1 MVAKNKI
8 SEEFT
13 KVIPEKVLKAAI
25 AEFERVDKPP
35 AYADVQREIG
45 KKLLK
50 LRVSF

>member
-25 AEFERVDKPP
+25 AEFERVDRPP
-35 AYADVQREIG
+35 AYIDVQREIG

>member
-1 MVAKNKI
+1 MVAKHKI

-35 AYADVQREIG
+35 AYADV
-45 KKLLK
+45 
-50 LRVSF
+50 